1 MAKNDFDIDF
11 DFEEE
16 YGFDPKAILGSDF
29 EDEDLDISGFDADSL
44 GIDLPDEQQDKPGY
58 VDFDLESLDLEDI
71 RISGEFDLNE
81 EAEFE
86 RKDEEAPVAEEAEEI
101 DDVDEVFEDD
111 FDDLEDD
118 DDVELM
124 DFSRRASFFDTAEQP
139 SVQSAPADEDV
150 YEATAVE
157 EQISQDLQQMQ
168 QEAQEEPE
176 ENPDE
181 DLDDDLDDDLDAE
194 PEEEEKPRASR
205 RRQPSEKP
213 PVKLTVPPF
222 LTKLVALYIP
232 PKNAFEQQPD
242 PNNPRRRRRKSKL
255 QIFKEAYL
263 PTVLACLTLVMLIYF
278 CAGAIGNAI
287 ERKKVNDEAAKESEI
302 AASEEAERQEQEAY
316 YVMEEASILAAG
328 YDYQGAITMLDSF
341 SGRIEDYPEMV
352 ALKSD
357 FVNAQG
363 NLVEWNDP
371 NSIPN
376 LSFHVLI
383 HDATRAFSDKQYG
396 GKYNRNFVTTE
407 EFSRILEQLHQNGYV
422 LVDFDSFVS
431 SATSTDG
438 STQTFFSESIYLPQG
453 KKPVMI
459 TETMVNYFTY
469 MTDKDDDG
477 AYGDGFAN
485 KLVVDAGGNIKAEYT
500 DANGQVMTGDYD
512 LVPILETFIRQNP
525 DFAYQ
530 GARATLAVC
539 GYDGIFG
546 YRINTSVIATQG
558 QEYYANEVA
567 GAERVVTAL
576 RNHGYTLAC
585 YTFDNANYKELNANQ
600 ISEDIKNWTNQIV
613 PVIGDV
619 DVLVYAQTSDIGD
632 YTGNKFT
639 VLHNAGFRY
648 FVTNADQAATTINST
663 FIKQSRLMVTGNSL
677 AWKSTTFSEL
687 FDCNAVLNLAARGGQ
702 VPN

>member
-29 EDEDLDISGFDADSL
+29 EDEDLDITGFDLDSL
-44 GIDLPDEQQDKPGY
+44 KDDVSAEAADDSEFD
-58 VDFDLESLDLEDI
+58 DFDLDSLDL
-71 RISGEFDLNE
+71 
-81 EAEFE
+81 
-86 RKDEEAPVAEEAEEI
+86 DETPVAEDVAAEE
-101 DDVDEVFEDD
+101 VYEESSEELFEDEEDD
-111 FDDLEDD
+111 FADLDVEDDL
-118 DDVELM
+118 L
-124 DFSRRASFFDTAEQP
+124 DFSRRASFFDAPEQ
-139 SVQSAPADEDV
+139 APAQERVADDNV
-150 YEATAVE
+150 YEASAVE
-157 EQISQDLQQMQ
+157 EQITQDLQQMQ
-168 QEAQEEPE
+168 QEDAAEEE
-176 ENPDE
+176 DDLSDDFDDVDLDE
-181 DLDDDLDDDLDAE
+181 DL
-194 PEEEEKPRASR
+194 EEEEEPKSR
-205 RRQPSEKP
+205 CGKTSGKGFTMPTIKLSVP
-213 PVKLTVPPF
+213 PV
-222 LTKLVALYIP
+222 LTKLVSLYMPKTAL
-232 PKNAFEQQPD
+232 EQQTD
-242 PNNPRRRRRKSKL
+242 PNNPRRRRKKSKL

-263 PTVLACLTLVMLIYF
+263 PAILACLTLVMLIYF

-287 ERKKVNDEAAKESEI
+287 SRKKVNDEAAKESQM
-302 AASEEAERQEQEAY
+302 AAQQEAERQEQEADY
-316 YVMEEASILAAG
+316 IMQEASILAAG
-328 YDYQGAITMLDSF
+328 YDYQGAVNMLSSF
-341 SGRIEDYPEMV
+341 SGKMEDYPEMV
-352 ALKSD
+352 SMKSD
-357 FVNAQG
+357 FINAQS

-371 NSIPN
+371 SSVPN

-383 HDATRAFSDKQYG
+383 HDATRAFTDKQYG

-407 EFSRILEQLHQNGYV
+407 EFTRILEQLYQNGYV
-422 LVDFDSFVS
+422 LVDFDSFVT

-438 STQTFFSESIYLPQG
+438 TTQTFYADSIFLPQG

-477 AYGDGFAN
+477 AYGDGFAS
-485 KLVVDAGGNIKAEYT
+485 KLVVDGSGNIKAEYV
-500 DANGQVMTGDYD
+500 DANGQTMTGDYD
-512 LVPILETFIRQNP
+512 LVPILESFIRKHP
-525 DFAYQ
+525 DFCYQ

-567 GAERVVTAL
+567 GAERLVAAL

-585 YTFDNANYKELNANQ
+585 YTFGNEDYKKLNANQ
-600 ISEDIKNWTNQIV
+600 ISEDIKAWTNQIV

-619 DVLVYAQTSDIGD
+619 NVLVYAQTSDIGD

-648 FVTNADQAATTINST
+648 FVTNADQTTTTINST
-663 FIKQSRLMVTGNSL
+663 FVKQSRIMVTGNSL
-677 AWKSTTFSEL
+677 AWKASTFGEF
-687 FDCNAVLNLAARGGQ
+687 FDCNAVLNLTARGGQ

>member
-29 EDEDLDISGFDADSL
+29 EDEDLDISGFDADAL
-44 GIDLPDEQQDKPGY
+44 NIAMPEEDTAEPGY
-58 VDFDLESLDLEDI
+58 ADYDLDSLDLDEI
-71 RISGEFDLNE
+71 PAE
-81 EAEFE
+81 EQL
-86 RKDEEAPVAEEAEEI
+86 EEAEEETE
-101 DDVDEVFEDD
+101 DLFEDD
-111 FDDLEDD
+111 FDDLDDEEDD
-118 DDVELM
+118 LL
-124 DFSRRASFFDTAEQP
+124 DFSRRASFFDVPEKP
-139 SVQSAPADEDV
+139 VVQNAPVDDNV
-150 YEATAVE
+150 YEAAAVE
-157 EQISQDLQQMQ
+157 EQITQDLQQMQ
-168 QEAQEEPE
+168 QEARNFE
-176 ENPDE
+176 DE
-181 DLDDDLDDDLDAE
+181 DDLSDDLDENLDDDLDEDLD
-194 PEEEEKPRASR
+194 EEVEVREKTKSAR
-205 RRQPSEKP
+205 RKIPTLP
-213 PVKLTVPPF
+213 PVKLSVPPV
-222 LTKLVALYIP
+222 LTKLVALYM
-232 PKNAFEQQPD
+232 PKNALEQQVD
-242 PNNPRRRRRKSKL
+242 PNNPNRRRRKSKL

-263 PTVLACLTLVMLIYF
+263 PAILACLTLIMMIYF
-278 CAGAIGNAI
+278 CAGAIGNAVA
-287 ERKKVNDEAAKESEI
+287 RKKVNDEAAKESSI
-302 AASEEAERQEQEAY
+302 AAAQEAERQEQEAD

-328 YDYQGAITMLDSF
+328 YDYQGAVHMLDSF
-341 SGRIEDYPEMV
+341 SGKMEDYPEMV
-352 ALKSD
+352 SMKSEYI
-357 FVNAQG
+357 NAQSS
-363 NLVEWNDP
+363 LVEWNDP
-371 NSIPN
+371 SSIPN

-383 HDATRAFSDKQYG
+383 HDATRAFTDKQYG

-407 EFSRILEQLHQNGYV
+407 EFTRILEQLHQNGYV

-438 STQTFFSESIYLPQG
+438 STQTFYPQSIFLPQG

-512 LVPILETFIRQNP
+512 LVPILESFIRRNP
-525 DFAYQ
+525 DFCYQ

-567 GAERVVTAL
+567 GAERVVSAL

-585 YTFDNANYKELNANQ
+585 YSFGNEDYKKFNANQ
-600 ISEDIKNWTNQIV
+600 ISEDIKAWTNQIV

-639 VLHNAGFRY
+639 VLHNAGFRF
-648 FVTNADQAATTINST
+648 FVTNADQYSTTINST
-663 FIKQSRLMVTGNSL
+663 FVKQSRLMVTGNSL
-677 AWKSTTFSEL
+677 AWKPTTFSEF
-687 FDCNAVLNLAARGGQ
+687 FDCNAVLNLTARGGQ

>member
-29 EDEDLDISGFDADSL
+29 EDEDLDISGFDVDSL
-44 GIDLPDEQQDKPGY
+44 DEEMPGEAADESEFA
-58 VDFDLESLDLEDI
+58 DFDLDSLDLDETPAAAD
-71 RISGEFDLNE
+71 FAAE
-81 EAEFE
+81 EEFE
-86 RKDEEAPVAEEAEEI
+86 EEEELFDEEEEY
-101 DDVDEVFEDD
+101 DDLDVEDD
-111 FDDLEDD
+111 L
-118 DDVELM
+118 L
-124 DFSRRASFFDTAEQP
+124 DFSRRANFFDVPGQVP
-139 SVQSAPADEDV
+139 VQNAPAQKVSGDDNV
-150 YEATAVE
+150 YEAAAVE
-157 EQISQDLQQMQ
+157 EQITQDLQQMQ
-168 QEAQEEPE
+168 QEETYEEE
-176 ENPDE
+176 DDLSDDFDDE
-181 DLDDDLDDDLDAE
+181 DLDQDLD
-194 PEEEEKPRASR
+194 EEEEQDSR
-205 RRQPSEKP
+205 RGKNAGKGFKVPSVKLSVP
-213 PVKLTVPPF
+213 PV
-222 LTKLVALYIP
+222 LTKLVMLYLPKTAL
-232 PKNAFEQQPD
+232 EQQND
-242 PNNPRRRRRKSKL
+242 PSNPRRRRKKSKL

-263 PTVLACLTLVMLIYF
+263 PAILACLTLVMLIYF

-287 ERKKVNDEAAKESEI
+287 SRKKVNDEAERESQM
-302 AASEEAERQEQEAY
+302 AAEQEAERQEQEADY
-316 YVMEEASILAAG
+316 IMQEASVLAAG
-328 YDYQGAITMLDSF
+328 YDYQGAVNMLSSF
-341 SGRIEDYPEMV
+341 SGKMEDYPEMV
-352 ALKSD
+352 SMKSD
-357 FVNAQG
+357 YINIQS

-371 NSIPN
+371 SSIPN
-376 LSFHVLI
+376 LSFHVLV
-383 HDATRAFSDKQYG
+383 HDAARAFTDKQYG

-407 EFSRILEQLHQNGYV
+407 EFTRILEQLYQNGFV

-438 STQTFFSESIYLPQG
+438 STQTFYPDSIFLPQG

-469 MTDKDDDG
+469 MTDKDEDG

-485 KLVVDAGGNIKAEYT
+485 KLVVDGSGNIKAEYV
-500 DANGQVMTGDYD
+500 DASGQTLTGDYD
-512 LVPILETFIRQNP
+512 LVPILEGFIRKHP
-525 DFAYQ
+525 DFCYR

-567 GAERVVTAL
+567 GAERVVAAL

-585 YTFDNANYKELNANQ
+585 YTFGNEDYKKLNANQ
-600 ISEDIKNWTNQIV
+600 ISEDIKAWNNQIV

-648 FVTNADQAATTINST
+648 FVTNADQYSTTVNST
-663 FIKQSRLMVTGNSL
+663 FVKQSRIMVTGNSL
-677 AWKSTTFSEL
+677 AWKASTFAEFFKTLLTVFGC
-687 FDCNAVLNLAARGGQ
+687 D
-702 VPN
+702 

>member
-29 EDEDLDISGFDADSL
+29 EDEDLDISGFDVDSL
-44 GIDLPDEQQDKPGY
+44 EGDVSEETADEAEFD
-58 VDFDLESLDLEDI
+58 DFDLDTEETPVTEEDI
-71 RISGEFDLNE
+71 F
-81 EAEFE
+81 
-86 RKDEEAPVAEEAEEI
+86 
-101 DDVDEVFEDD
+101 DEVEDD
-111 FDDLEDD
+111 FDDLEEEDD
-118 DDVELM
+118 LL
-124 DFSRRASFFDTAEQP
+124 DFSRRASFFD
-139 SVQSAPADEDV
+139 APAQAPVDDNV
-150 YEATAVE
+150 YEAAAVE
-157 EQISQDLQQMQ
+157 EQITQDLQQMQ
-168 QEAQEEPE
+168 QAEELDE
-176 ENPDE
+176 EDDLSDDFDDE
-181 DLDDDLDDDLDAE
+181 DLD
-194 PEEEEKPRASR
+194 EEEQPKGGR
-205 RRQPSEKP
+205 RIKDFKMPSVKLSVP
-213 PVKLTVPPF
+213 PV
-222 LTKLVALYIP
+222 LTKLVALYM
-232 PKNAFEQQPD
+232 PKTALEEQVD
-242 PNNPRRRRRKSKL
+242 PNNPRRRRKKSKL

-263 PTVLACLTLVMLIYF
+263 PAILAGLTLVMLIYF

-287 ERKKVNDEAAKESEI
+287 SCKKFNDEAAKESQM
-302 AASEEAERQEQEAY
+302 AAQQEAERQEQEADY
-316 YVMEEASILAAG
+316 IMQEASILAAG
-328 YDYQGAITMLDSF
+328 YDYQGAVNMLSSF
-341 SGRIEDYPEMV
+341 SGKMEDYPDMV
-352 ALKSD
+352 SLKSEYI
-357 FVNAQG
+357 NAQS

-371 NSIPN
+371 SSIPN

-383 HDATRAFSDKQYG
+383 HDATRAFTDKQYG

-407 EFSRILEQLHQNGYV
+407 EFTRILEQLYQNGYV
-422 LVDFDSFVS
+422 LVDFDSFVT

-438 STQTFFSESIYLPQG
+438 STQTFYADSIFLPQG

-477 AYGDGFAN
+477 AYGDGFAS
-485 KLVVDAGGNIKAEYT
+485 KLVVDGSGNIKAEYV
-500 DANGQVMTGDYD
+500 DANGQTLTGDYD
-512 LVPILETFIRQNP
+512 LVPILESFIRKHP
-525 DFAYQ
+525 DFCYQ

-567 GAERVVTAL
+567 GAERLVAAL

-585 YTFDNANYKELNANQ
+585 YTFGNEDYKKLNANQ
-600 ISEDIKNWTNQIV
+600 ISEDIKAWTNQIV

-619 DVLVYAQTSDIGD
+619 NVLVYAQTSDIGD

-648 FVTNADQAATTINST
+648 FVTNADQTTTTVNST
-663 FIKQSRLMVTGNSL
+663 FVKQSRIMVTGNSL
-677 AWKSTTFSEL
+677 AWKASTFGEF